1 MLMVLDRV
9 WLAVLQGIILTV
21 VKFCL
26 LSIQELCLGKAV
38 LSAVFAELAMGRL
51 LQSRMPIILVTLQ
64 ARKRLAGSQVLMITA
79 TR

>member
-21 VKFCL
+21 VKFFL

-51 LQSRMPIILVTLQ
+51 LQSRMPIISVTLQ
-64 ARKRLAGSQVLMITA
+64 ARKRLAGS
-79 TR
+79 